1 MILVIS
7 SKPPLKNQ
15 ISLLIW
21 VMDNG
26 SYDNAKSK
34 HTFFKQV
41 FDYNW

>member
-1 MILVIS
+1 
-7 SKPPLKNQ
+7 
-15 ISLLIW
+15 

-41 FDYNW
+41 FDYN